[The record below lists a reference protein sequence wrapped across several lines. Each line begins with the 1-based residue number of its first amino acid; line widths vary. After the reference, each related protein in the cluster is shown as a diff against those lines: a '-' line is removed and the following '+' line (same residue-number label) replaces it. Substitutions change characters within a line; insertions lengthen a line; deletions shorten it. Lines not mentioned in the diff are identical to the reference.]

1 MVKST
6 GARENKRCWVK
17 YDVVAHPV
25 RVGVRGKAVVGT
37 IVGECGSEIK
47 TDEAEVVPSFPTS
60 VVEDDEGPTWCDR
73 VGKEVVG
80 FSKDAVVGGY
90 RRQIGVRAEHVQCKL
105 SLGKQGGPVVDG
117 K

>member
-17 YDVVAHPV
+17 DDVVAHPV

-37 IVGECGSEIK
+37 IVGECGFEIK

-73 VGKEVVG
+73 VEKEVVG
-80 FSKDAVVGGY
+80 FSKDAVVSGY
-90 RRQIGVRAEHVQCKL
+90 RRQIGVRAEHVQCEA
-105 SLGKQGGPVVDG
+105 SG
-117 K
+117 